1 MSLGKQLTVALLL
14 LALVPGA
21 VVSVIALRQV
31 IQINQL
37 WEGAGMEEALA
48 SSVTVA
54 KQSLH
59 RMERDLELASGPL
72 VTRWKDRAPNFDR
85 DAGERLFV
93 TRFLDDLDLAF
104 VQVYVPDS
112 TGDYHLESAVY
123 STKNRDKPVVIDEE
137 IDRWQ
142 PGKGALQSTTGAFA
156 RIEELKDGRRVAIG
170 YLLAPDFF
178 GRLSELQLG
187 LGTYRALSVYA
198 RVFRTYLLVLMACLL
213 IAVAG
218 LSMAAAWFLSGRLA
232 GPVTSLAEEIKGMD
246 PGAIGRV
253 KPAPHATQEVVELA
267 KQLNNLTT
275 ELRGK
280 QRELMRAERVAG
292 SAQVARQ
299 VAHEIRNPLSTLG
312 LAVTRLERRFD
323 RLPEEDRRV
332 AREVVAAMKQ
342 EFEVLDD
349 MAENFSLLG
358 RMSEPP
364 MRQPVDW
371 NALVASV
378 AALYSGSPVAIHPKL
393 ERDLPPVLGDERSLR
408 RCLTN
413 LVKNGSEAQNNQGSL
428 DICTGVDRGCV
439 AVEVRDH
446 GSGIPDA
453 IRERLFQP
461 GFTTKE
467 GGSGLGLFLTRS
479 IVEHHGGQLEI
490 ESSPNGTLIRLLF
503 PPAGEMVP
511 AA

>member
-1 MSLGKQLTVALLL
+1 V
-14 LALVPGA
+14 LALVPGT

-54 KQSLH
+54 KQSLQ

-72 VTRWKDRAPNFDR
+72 IERWKGRAPNFDT
-85 DAGERLFV
+85 DPSERLFV
-93 TRFLDDLDLAF
+93 SRFLDDLDLAF
-104 VQVYVPDS
+104 VQVYAPDS

-123 STKNRDKPVVIDEE
+123 STKKKVQPIVIDEE
-137 IDRWQ
+137 IDRWH

-156 RIEELKDGRRVAIG
+156 RIEELSDGRRIAIG

-218 LSMAAAWFLSGRLA
+218 LSMGAAWFLSGRLA

-267 KQLNNLTT
+267 KQLNTLTS
-275 ELRGK
+275 ELRSK
-280 QRELMRAERVAG
+280 QGELMRAERVAG

-332 AREVVAAMKQ
+332 AQQV
-342 EFEVLDD
+342 
-349 MAENFSLLG
+349 
-358 RMSEPP
+358 
-364 MRQPVDW
+364 
-371 NALVASV
+371 
-378 AALYSGSPVAIHPKL
+378 
-393 ERDLPPVLGDERSLR
+393 
-408 RCLTN
+408 
-413 LVKNGSEAQNNQGSL
+413 
-428 DICTGVDRGCV
+428 
-439 AVEVRDH
+439 
-446 GSGIPDA
+446 
-453 IRERLFQP
+453 
-461 GFTTKE
+461 
-467 GGSGLGLFLTRS
+467 
-479 IVEHHGGQLEI
+479 
-490 ESSPNGTLIRLLF
+490 
-503 PPAGEMVP
+503 
-511 AA
+511 